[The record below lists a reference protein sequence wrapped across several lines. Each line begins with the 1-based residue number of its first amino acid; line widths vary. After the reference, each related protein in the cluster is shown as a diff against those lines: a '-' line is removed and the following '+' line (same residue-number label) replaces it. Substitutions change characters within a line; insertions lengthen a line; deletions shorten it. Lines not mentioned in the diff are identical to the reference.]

1 MSVYVR
7 TILGSTLI
15 TKLKEE
21 CVKFRDASQ
30 AGMTVVYLTVETLF
44 GKSQI
49 LGGDAHE
56 SHFVVSVLV
65 HSYQFSPAFP
75 YSTEQIRAALRTHF
89 RFEP

>member
-44 GKSQI
+44 GKSQV
-49 LGGDAHE
+49 LGVTRMNHTM
-56 SHFVVSVLV
+56 SFQFWYTHTSLV
-65 HSYQFSPAFP
+65 QPF
-75 YSTEQIRAALRTHF
+75 RTAQNKSERH
-89 RFEP
+89 